1 MRGWRRDRRMGRW
14 RLLGRCGGEGGG
26 RERGGETGRRGGFGY
41 NILSKGFGTMPS
53 ILEIRIF

>member
-14 RLLGRCGGEGGG
+14 RLLGKCGGEGGG
-26 RERGGETGRRGGFGY
+26 RERGRRGGFGY
-41 NILSKGFGTMPS
+41 NILSKVFVTMPS

>member
-1 MRGWRRDRRMGRW
+1 MRGCRKDIRMGRW
-14 RLLGRCGGEGGG
+14 RLLGRCGGEGEGG
-26 RERGGETGRRGGFGY
+26 LVGY

>member
-14 RLLGRCGGEGGG
+14 RLLGKCGGEGGG
-26 RERGGETGRRGGFGY
+26 RERGRRGGFGY